1 MRLLTILF
9 LIFLTGCANVAHQQ
23 FENRHTPPVVQKASS
38 SVIDHPELDGPKIT
52 VAVYNFHDLTGQRK
66 PGTNIAY
73 LSSAVTQGGGA
84 YLIETLKDVGNQTW
98 FTVVER
104 TGIDNLIKE
113 RQIIRQTRELNKDK
127 EVLKPLLFAGVLI
140 EGAIIG
146 YDSNLETGG
155 AGARFLG
162 IGGNTQYA
170 RDTVTVSVRLVSVST
185 GEVLLTST
193 TTKSVLSV
201 KSQGDVFRWVEA
213 GTEPVEAEIGKALN
227 EPVNIAVRLAIELAV
242 CDLIEKGKQRD
253 LWQYKQP
260 QTKGGI
266 HNEN

>member
-1 MRLLTILF
+1 M
-9 LIFLTGCANVAHQQ
+9 
-23 FENRHTPPVVQKASS
+23 
-38 SVIDHPELDGPKIT
+38 
-52 VAVYNFHDLTGQRK
+52 
-66 PGTNIAY
+66 
-73 LSSAVTQGGGA
+73 
-84 YLIETLKDVGNQTW
+84 
-98 FTVVER
+98 
-104 TGIDNLIKE
+104 IKE

-253 LWQYKQP
+253 LWRYKQP